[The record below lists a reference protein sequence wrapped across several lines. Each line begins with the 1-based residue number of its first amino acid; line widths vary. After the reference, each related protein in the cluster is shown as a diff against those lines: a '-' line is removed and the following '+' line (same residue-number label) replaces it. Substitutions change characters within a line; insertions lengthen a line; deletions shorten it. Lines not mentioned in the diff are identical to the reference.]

1 MKSSILVLSTLAVL
15 INIFLFENNN
25 ATFSGEVTGIPAK
38 SIFENE
44 IIKPIYDSEILVHA
58 IEQKLMR

>member
-1 MKSSILVLSTLAVL
+1 MKSAILILSALAVL
-15 INIFLFENNN
+15 VNIFLFKDNGSALSAE
-25 ATFSGEVTGIPAK
+25 AIGIPTR

-58 IEQKLMR
+58 IEQKLMH